1 MNRFTLGLAAAAI
14 TAALLVPAALAASP
28 ALGPWK
34 TVQRDS
40 VTSDT
45 SPYAFASG
53 SGLAGRVTVTASA
66 GLHLNVALRISC
78 SRYGSNSRTVSRNL
92 PATTIVATGQP
103 ARFTFGAP
111 TFATAA
117 ECYYNTSISP
127 DSGYYAEHYD
137 ESQAGTISTSVDVRT
152 KLKHR

>member
-1 MNRFTLGLAAAAI
+1 M
-14 TAALLVPAALAASP
+14 
-28 ALGPWK
+28 
-34 TVQRDS
+34 
-40 VTSDT
+40 
-45 SPYAFASG
+45 AFASG
-53 SGLAGRVTVTASA
+53 SGLAGRVTVTATP

-92 PATTIVATGQP
+92 PTATIVATGQP
-103 ARFTFGAP
+103 VGFAFGAP

-117 ECYYNTSISP
+117 ECYYNATVRT

-137 ESQAGTISTSVDVRT
+137 ESQAGTIKTSVDVRT